1 MLIIGC
7 AAPFGWLLAINNVP
21 NIITEAILGL
31 STNPVVIMAL
41 ITVLLLFLG
50 TFMETISIIVLLT
63 PMLLP
68 VVTKLGFSPV
78 HFGVILILN
87 RSVCSLPAG
96 FWVSRLMR
104 HSRIFF
110 I

>member
-1 MLIIGC
+1 
-7 AAPFGWLLAINNVP
+7 
-21 NIITEAILGL
+21 
-31 STNPVVIMAL
+31 MAL

-63 PMLLP
+63 PMSLP

-87 RSVCSLPAG
+87 LAIGGTTLPWRSVCSLPAG
-96 FWVSRLMR
+96 FWVSR
-104 HSRIFF
+104 
-110 I
+110 